1 MVAQI
6 FGLALV
12 LCAVTA
18 WLVHDYV
25 KETDNRVRRELDD
38 MSDLLKPYDGMK
50 LKEMPPEIQAE
61 VKRRLGWVAPPP
73 KPPKQSKLKLPHV
86 ERNKSTKAAP
96 K

>member
-61 VKRRLGWVAPPP
+61 VKRRLGWIAPPL
-73 KPPKQSKLKLPHV
+73 KPAKQSKHSLPFLPPS
-86 ERNKSTKAAP
+86 KK
-96 K
+96 

>member
-50 LKEMPPEIQAE
+50 LKDMPPEIQAE
-61 VKRRLGWVAPPP
+61 VKRRLGWIAPPP
-73 KPPKQSKLKLPHV
+73 KPVKASRFKLSHSDQ
-86 ERNKSTKAAP
+86 NKKTKAP
-96 K
+96 EK